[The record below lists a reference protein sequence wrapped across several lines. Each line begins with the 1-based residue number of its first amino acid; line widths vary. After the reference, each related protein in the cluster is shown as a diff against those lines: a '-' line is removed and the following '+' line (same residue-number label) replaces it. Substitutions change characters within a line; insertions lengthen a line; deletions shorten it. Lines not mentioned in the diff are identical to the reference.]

1 MLKRTGQCVK
11 NYVHILWFIFQPSP
25 SVIISGINMNVKFT
39 VIYLNGMDDEIS
51 LQYGTIGNIDKQTHC
66 QNVPNAS
73 NTFRMEQMYI
83 IRQIYTLKVIKQVPR

>member
-1 MLKRTGQCVK
+1 MREELRSHSV
-11 NYVHILWFIFQPSP
+11 VHFSAFPIGDYQWYKHER
-25 SVIISGINMNVKFT
+25 VIHC
-39 VIYLNGMDDEIS
+39 IYLNEMDDEIS

-83 IRQIYTLKVIKQVPR
+83 IRQIYTLKVKKQVPR

>member
-1 MLKRTGQCVK
+1 
-11 NYVHILWFIFQPSP
+11 
-25 SVIISGINMNVKFT
+25 
-39 VIYLNGMDDEIS
+39 MDDEIS

-83 IRQIYTLKVIKQVPR
+83 IRQIYTLKVNKQVPR